1 MKIINCFVIILGISE
16 TLALKVALIRGTND
30 WETLMGG
37 GRPCP
42 VAFDPDDVRETMKLD
57 AEQGEADEIRRRALR
72 RGHGTQQEAEGG
84 CIGGALALGRHG
96 RRGIHVMN

>member
-57 AEQGEADEIRRRALR
+57 AEQGEADEIREALQDLIGYGRRA
-72 RGHGTQQEAEGG
+72 G
-84 CIGGALALGRHG
+84 CPPHISFP
-96 RRGIHVMN
+96 